1 MKRDPIYSPLVYEQ
15 RLNLT
20 ALFRPIG
27 FSTLQI
33 ENRFN
38 SKKLVIASNYRNN
51 SLLDMTKLTLQ
62 QCAEIKALCLPRQK
76 PYSGPKSK
84 LYVRMTLAEAARH
97 YGVTVADIEQA
108 LLAEDPPPP
117 VISLVPK
124 LPEGP
129 KTRRARRARR
139 KSARTPPKP
148 PKVKTPRQR
157 TEEDRLKVRANWLQ
171 KKYGITTEEYDFM
184 CTAQDRRCA
193 ICGVTPEES
202 SSGKRKVRYLDVDH
216 CHLTGA
222 VRALLCNRCNSAIG
236 RFNDD
241 PALLT
246 KAVEYL
252 QKYS

>member
-1 MKRDPIYSPLVYEQ
+1 MKWDPIYSPLVYEQ

-33 ENRFN
+33 ENKFN

-117 VISLVPK
+117 PIPLVPT

-129 KTRRARRARR
+129 KTRRARRARSKAALILPR
-139 KSARTPPKP
+139 P

-171 KKYGITTEEYDFM
+171 KKYGITIEEYDAI
-184 CTAQDRRCA
+184 CTAQDGRCA

-202 SSGKRKVRYLDVDH
+202 STKRKVRYLDVDH
-216 CHLTGA
+216 CHITGA
-222 VRALLCNRCNSAIG
+222 VRGLLCNRCNSAIG

-241 PALLT
+241 STLLT

-252 QKYS
+252 QKYA